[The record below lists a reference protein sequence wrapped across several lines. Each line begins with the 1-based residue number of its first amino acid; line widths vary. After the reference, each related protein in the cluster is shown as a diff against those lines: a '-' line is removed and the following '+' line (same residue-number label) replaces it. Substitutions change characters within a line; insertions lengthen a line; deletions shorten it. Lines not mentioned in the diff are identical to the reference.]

1 MTLRFSYQRGALDM
15 QATRALDADMAP
27 AANRDGV
34 IRTDEQNNPLY
45 RARIIANEPGSDFD
59 VTVSLWLRRP
69 PARPIPRGAL
79 VQPEGDT
86 TVTPWY
92 DDRTNRIAFSITTD
106 TVAEIQMANRRKEP
120 SNE

>member
-1 MTLRFSYQRGALDM
+1 MTMRFSYRQGMLDM
-15 QATRALDADMAP
+15 QATRVLDSDMAP
-27 AANRDGV
+27 AANRDGI
-34 IRTDEQNNPLY
+34 IRTDEHNNPLY

-86 TVTPWY
+86 TVTPWV
-92 DDRTNRIAFSITTD
+92 DDRTHRIAYSITTD
-106 TVAEIQMANRRKEP
+106 TVTEIQVANRRKDA